1 MARPR
6 GAGMGGG
13 RFRRI
18 PRRHD
23 ARGVLKAATEPVVAE
38 RAKLNG
44 VQCERID
51 SDQLR
56 ELEPAAAGI
65 AALHVPETGIVNY
78 RSVCHKLA
86 QILRTDGVSIELDFE
101 LRGIKH
107 LKDSLEL
114 TAENTMSWLLTVN
127 SFVAT

>member
-38 RAKLNG
+38 RAKLKRLRGDVSGAIARRNTADQVAKKIINRVIAG
-44 VQCERID
+44 VKASPNFGPD
-51 SDQLR
+51 SDLYRQL
-56 ELEPAAAGI
+56 GY
-65 AALHVPETGIVNY
+65 VP
-78 RSVCHKLA
+78 
-86 QILRTDGVSIELDFE
+86 DIERQRPRK
-101 LRGIKH
+101 RGDIG
-107 LKDSLEL
+107 DVE
-114 TAENTMSWLLTVN
+114 
-127 SFVAT
+127 SFGQ